1 MFLIVKIL
9 ANFKENTVAK
19 NMVFSRIFKKNFT
32 IGCKMQTA
40 QGFKGQKIFNPDFGV
55 WRYGSKSDSSSWNTI
70 SGLFKKKFQLVGG
83 DILNYFPN
91 GDEEINLI
99 KFISKYQYLNVNDSK
114 YFFSSKKYYK
124 QRISNLVNKKMLR
137 RIKLNLVLDELGI
150 EYSKMFQFE
159 YNKLNRD
166 KKYLSRLLYLSNL
179 GAFYNNCNTVKF
191 IPSFDM
197 KDKAQFTITARRFVG
212 ILDISGIEYL
222 TYYISE
228 EHNEKYLK
236 SVIYDIQKERNYK
249 NIIILVNDKNRI
261 KINDFTFG
269 ANQVLIL
276 EDTEENREELKYL
289 NSIDWYNVVKKI
301 YKNDK
306 IYLSDY
312 NFCEYTNYKNKYIST
327 FYFLD
332 TEKIN
337 RIKYFLRENKNKN
350 ADIICSA
357 KLKAEL
363 IKELPNCNYIVIDL
377 EEYIDKEIF
386 VYD

>member
-1 MFLIVKIL
+1 M
-9 ANFKENTVAK
+9 
-19 NMVFSRIFKKNFT
+19 
-32 IGCKMQTA
+32 
-40 QGFKGQKIFNPDFGV
+40 
-55 WRYGSKSDSSSWNTI
+55 
-70 SGLFKKKFQLVGG
+70 
-83 DILNYFPN
+83 NYFPN

-99 KFISKYQYLNVNDSK
+99 KFISKYQYLNVNDAK

-124 QRISNLVNKKMLR
+124 QRISNLVNKKLLR

-150 EYSKMFQFE
+150 EYAKMFQFE

-166 KKYLSRLLYLSNL
+166 KKYLSRLLYLSSL

-197 KDKAQFTITARRFVG
+197 KDKTQFTITARRFVG

-363 IKELPNCNYIVIDL
+363 TKELPNCNYIVIDL
-377 EEYIDKEIF
+377 GKYIDKEIF

>member
-1 MFLIVKIL
+1 M
-9 ANFKENTVAK
+9 
-19 NMVFSRIFKKNFT
+19 
-32 IGCKMQTA
+32 
-40 QGFKGQKIFNPDFGV
+40 
-55 WRYGSKSDSSSWNTI
+55 
-70 SGLFKKKFQLVGG
+70 
-83 DILNYFPN
+83 NYFPN